1 MDMLDRVNDEMA
13 KAMRAQDRN
22 TLGPLRMLKTA
33 LVNRRVEQGRD
44 LSEDEAQRVA
54 VGLVKQ
60 RRDSIEQFTRAGRQ
74 DLVDSETAE
83 LAVLS
88 TFLPPPM
95 DATELERLIDAT
107 IEELEAQ
114 SPKDMGRVMKA
125 VMAKLGGKGV
135 DGAIVSGLVKGK
147 LSS

>member
-13 KAMRAQDRN
+13 KAMRAQDRH

-33 LVNRRVEQGRD
+33 LVHRRVEQGQD
-44 LSEDEAQRVA
+44 LNEDEAQRVA
-54 VGLVKQ
+54 FGLVKQ

-74 DLVDSETAE
+74 DLVDRETAE
-83 LAVLS
+83 LALLS

-107 IEELEAQ
+107 IAELEAR
-114 SPKDMGRVMKA
+114 SPKDVGRVMKA
-125 VMAKLGGKGV
+125 VMATLGGKGV
-135 DGAIVSGLVKGK
+135 DGATVSSLVKGK